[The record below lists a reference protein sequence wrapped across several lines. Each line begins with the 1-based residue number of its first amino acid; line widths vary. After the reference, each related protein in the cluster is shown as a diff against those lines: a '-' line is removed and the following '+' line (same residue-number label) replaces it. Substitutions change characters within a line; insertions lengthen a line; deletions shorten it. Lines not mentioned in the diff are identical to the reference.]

1 MSWGSLLV
9 ALAVTLVVVAY
20 VSRPFKRRAVDWDR
34 VVEAWVREAREQQE
48 ARAPAATSPDAAPDG
63 SCPACGQRVAPEH
76 RFCPGCGQPLRGG
89 AG

>member
-20 VSRPFKRRAVDWDR
+20 VSRPFKRRRMDWER
-34 VVEAWVREAREQQE
+34 VVEAWVREARGQQ
-48 ARAPAATSPDAAPDG
+48 AAPDG
-63 SCPACGQRVAPEH
+63 VCPACGQRVAPEH

-89 AG
+89 EG